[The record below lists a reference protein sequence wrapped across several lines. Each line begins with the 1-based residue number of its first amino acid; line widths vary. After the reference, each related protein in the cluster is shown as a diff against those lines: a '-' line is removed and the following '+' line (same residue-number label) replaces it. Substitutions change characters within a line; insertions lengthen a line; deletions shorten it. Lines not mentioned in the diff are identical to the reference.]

1 MPYSKPNSSTRSAAD
16 DEEDLD
22 LLGKVNAG
30 DREAFR
36 RLYVKY
42 YDALLGFILSITRQ
56 LSAAQ
61 EGVNDVML
69 VVWKNGHKFAGRSKV
84 RTWIM
89 GIAYRRSLKLAQSQ
103 RRWTERFKNGNV
115 DDVIEPSDPQS
126 EPSQSIE
133 AADRIEAA
141 LRLLPEK
148 QRAVVELI
156 YRFGYSYEEIANV
169 IGCPVNTVKTRMF
182 HARAALKRAAPEE
195 FDGE

>member
-1 MPYSKPNSSTRSAAD
+1 MPEVFAQDSK
-16 DEEDLD
+16 LF
-22 LLGKVNAG
+22 
-30 DREAFR
+30 RE
-36 RLYVKY
+36 
-42 YDALLGFILSITRQ
+42 Q
-56 LSAAQ
+56 
-61 EGVNDVML
+61 
-69 VVWKNGHKFAGRSKV
+69 
-84 RTWIM
+84 
-89 GIAYRRSLKLAQSQ
+89 
-103 RRWTERFKNGNV
+103 TERFKNGNV
-115 DDVIEPSDPQS
+115 DEMIEPYDPNS